1 MSICYRLRSFHVR
14 DLLIVANDIKSHI
27 LPLALN
33 DFSKTMATF
42 YGVGGN
48 ISLTSHPFKA
58 AKTGQPPTQFDG
70 AAFSGS
76 IFLGFTYT
84 LVIMGFAMELIYDR
98 QVKERSIG
106 NPFVMKCFLSE
117 SGPGKESVKSEWS
130 ELLHVLWKLF
140 GTNDGCSDGI
150 PHLPTGLG
158 SGISKLE
165 K

>member
-58 AKTGQPPTQFDG
+58 AKTGQPPTQFG
-70 AAFSGS
+70 ATIGGF
-76 IFLGFTYT
+76 ILLGYTYT
-84 LVIMGFAMELIYDR
+84 LVIMGFTTDLIYDR
-98 QVKERSIG
+98 QVKERNFST
-106 NPFVMKCFLSE
+106 NPFVMKCLFFGLIQVQAKNQLRVNGLSYYMYYGSFLA
-117 SGPGKESVKSEWS
+117 PMMVVVMVFYTC
-130 ELLHVLWKLF
+130 LLVLAQVF
-140 GTNDGCSDGI
+140 QS
-150 PHLPTGLG
+150 
-158 SGISKLE
+158 
-165 K
+165 

>member
-1 MSICYRLRSFHVR
+1 
-14 DLLIVANDIKSHI
+14 
-27 LPLALN
+27 
-33 DFSKTMATF
+33 MATF

-98 QVKERSIG
+98 QVKERHLG
-106 NPFVMKCFLSE
+106 NPFVMKCLFFWPD

-140 GTNDGCSDGI
+140 GANDGCSDGI
-150 PHLPTGLG
+150 LHLPTGIG
-158 SGISKLE
+158 SGIFKV
-165 K
+165 KQ